1 MHIDLNNTMLI
12 EIRRKQVEKER
23 EMKTRV
29 NARFDDE
36 SSARAAHMGVTKEK
50 SAANGI
56 YGMAQF
62 MRCLFSRDLKKEKKK
77 DVGV

>member
-36 SSARAAHMGVTKEK
+36 SSAAAHMGVTKEKKKKK

-62 MRCLFSRDLKKEKKK
+62 MRCLS
-77 DVGV
+77 